1 LREWAAEAQH
11 LRLLTGK
18 CRFYRARQIYADPVG
33 DFIATIAVPII
44 NIHHCFLPAFIGNH
58 TIVFA

>member
-1 LREWAAEAQH
+1 ML
-11 LRLLTGK
+11 
-18 CRFYRARQIYADPVG
+18 ARYMQILSG